1 MTTKDYWK
9 GLAFSL
15 LVAVVI
21 AFIYGLH
28 LENRVKT
35 YKEKAEYFQKY
46 AKQIKKQSEEKEQF
60 LDSVISELMGQYTL
74 TCQSAC
80 GEE

>member
-1 MTTKDYWK
+1 MTKNYWK
-9 GLAFSL
+9 GLAIIL
-15 LVAVVI
+15 LI
-21 AFIYGLH
+21 IYIFTFIYGWH

-60 LDSVISELMGQYTL
+60 LDSVISELMGQYTI